1 MGPDENWDLLTCL
14 CYTLHK
20 DVEAGITLD
29 WDSIG
34 DEGRVDEGWVE
45 VDNVLPTFDLGA
57 ERAGIVSLG

>member
-1 MGPDENWDLLTCL
+1 MRSHENWDLLTCL
-14 CYTLHK
+14 CNTLHK
-20 DVEAGITLD
+20 VVEAGITLD

-34 DEGRVDEGWVE
+34 DEGRVDEGRGE